1 MRRNI
6 FTNNFMAKYKKR
18 NANTK
23 KIKQASKDYAI
34 EDNTKIDGNTHQLSS
49 SEDSKSYE
57 ESTTSRD
64 CSEVIE
70 KSLYNYLIPAQITQ
84 PEDYLCS
91 IKIENIKSEELK
103 PLLVR
108 GSSTS
113 DSINDSDRNIATN
126 KPVSVVPYTYGDRD
140 QIITTN
146 PFLAT
151 ISLWQKFFDA
161 WLRMCNEFFRYPAIS
176 PPVIRGYVYFESL
189 RSQCTNY

>member
-6 FTNNFMAKYKKR
+6 FTNNFMTKYKKS

-23 KIKQASKDYAI
+23 EIKQASKDYAI
-34 EDNTKIDGNTHQLSS
+34 GDKMDRNTDQLSS
-49 SEDSKSYE
+49 SEDSNPYE
-57 ESTTSRD
+57 ESTTSPD
-64 CSEVIE
+64 CSEILE
-70 KSLYNYLIPAQITQ
+70 KSLYNHLTPTQITQ
-84 PEDYLCS
+84 PEDYPCS
-91 IKIENIKSEELK
+91 IEIENVKSEELT

-113 DSINDSDRNIATN
+113 DNDSDRNIATN

-151 ISLWQKFFDA
+151 ISLWQNFLNA

-176 PPVIRGYVYFESL
+176 PPVIRGYVVYFESL
-189 RSQCTNY
+189 RSQYTNH